1 MPFPFEIATDDV
13 KMNAILVTVDSNTRK
28 AEHIERIRI
37 DAQAEDKTTYD
48 SDDGKPEYFNNN
60 F

>member
-1 MPFPFEIATDDV
+1 V
-13 KMNAILVTVDSNTRK
+13 KINAILVTVDSNTKK

-37 DAQAEDKTTYD
+37 NADTEDKTIYD
-48 SDDGKPEYFNNN
+48 QDDGKPEYLNNS